1 MLQNVWKN
9 KQTIL
14 GVVLAVVLLAV
25 IRAFESKLFYD
36 PFLEF
41 FRGTFQNAVLPAY
54 ETGRLV
60 VSLSLR
66 YWLNTAISLFI
77 IYIVFRE
84 KSLLQLSGILY
95 VFFYV
100 VLLAAFIILLRSS
113 EKPDYMTLFYIR
125 RFLIQPLFLILFLPA
140 FYYQKKKS

>member
-25 IRAFESKLFYD
+25 IRAFENQLFYD

-41 FRGTFQNAVLPAY
+41 FRGTFQNAVLPTY
-54 ETGRLV
+54 ETGRLII
-60 VSLSLR
+60 SLSLR
-66 YWLNTAISLFI
+66 YWLNTAISLGI

-84 KSLLQLSGILY
+84 KSLLQLSGLLY
-95 VFFYV
+95 LFFYIG
-100 VLLAAFIILLRSS
+100 LLTAFVILLKSS
-113 EKPDYMTLFYIR
+113 DKPDYMTLFYIR
-125 RFLIQPLFLILFLPA
+125 RFLIQPLLLLLFLPA

>member
-1 MLQNVWKN
+1 VWKN

-14 GVVLAVVLLAV
+14 GIVLAVVLLAV
-25 IRAFESKLFYD
+25 IRAFENQLFYD

-41 FRGTFQNAVLPAY
+41 FRGTFQNTVLPTY
-54 ETGRLV
+54 ETDRLMI
-60 VSLSLR
+60 SLSLR
-66 YWLNTAISLFI
+66 YWLNTGISLFI

-100 VLLAAFIILLRSS
+100 VLLTAFIILLKSS
-113 EKPDYMTLFYIR
+113 KKPDYMTLFYIR
-125 RFLIQPLFLILFLPA
+125 RFLIQPLFLLLFLPA

>member
-1 MLQNVWKN
+1 MLQNGWKN
-9 KQTIL
+9 KQAIL
-14 GVVLAVVLLAV
+14 GILLAVVLLAV
-25 IRAFESKLFYD
+25 IRAFESQLFYD

-41 FRGTFQNAVLPAY
+41 FRGTFQNAVLPTY

-60 VSLSLR
+60 VGLSLR
-66 YWLNTAISLFI
+66 YWLNTGISLFV

-95 VFFYV
+95 GFFYI
-100 VLLAAFIILLRSS
+100 VLLTAFIIVLKSS
-113 EKPDYMTLFYIR
+113 DKPDYMMLFYIR

-140 FYYQKKKS
+140 FYYQKKKV

>member
-14 GVVLAVVLLAV
+14 GILLAVVLLAV
-25 IRAFESKLFYD
+25 IRAFENELFYD

-41 FRGTFQNAVLPAY
+41 FRGTFQNTVLPTY

-66 YWLNTAISLFI
+66 YWLNTGISLFI

-95 VFFYV
+95 VFFYI
-100 VLLAAFIILLRSS
+100 VLLMVFIIMLRSS

-125 RFLIQPLFLILFLPA
+125 RFLIQPLFLLLFLPA